1 MRIQDVALGFRAPSA
16 ATTGLLTLLLMP
28 VVALSSPAL
37 VQIEEPYGIALEGF
51 AYPYPVRTLPLS
63 HEGERLRMAYMDVR
77 PDGDGNGRTV
87 VLLHGRNFPSS
98 YWEGAIKTLTQ
109 AGYRVIVPDQIGFGK
124 SSKPA
129 FDLHFDDLARQTM
142 TLLDELGVE
151 KADVI
156 GHSMGGMLGVRF
168 ARTYPERVERIVL
181 AAPIGLED
189 YRLYVPPA
197 PLERLID
204 TEAKVTP
211 ETFKRQLM
219 TAYAPTLT
227 EEAIDPYVQA
237 RTRIRDSAEYPRWL
251 RSFASSAQMI
261 WREPVV
267 QEIPLLPQPVL
278 FIMGEN
284 DHLAPGRDAAPESVR
299 AQMGQNTKRAQD
311 LAAKMKNARVEVL
324 QGIGHLVHVEAPRR
338 FNDAVTRFLS
348 EGR

>member
-1 MRIQDVALGFRAPSA
+1 MPAVVPSSA
-16 ATTGLLTLLLMP
+16 A
-28 VVALSSPAL
+28 VA
-37 VQIEEPYGIALEGF
+37 QIEEPYGIALEGF
-51 AYPYPVRTLPLS
+51 AYPHPVRTLPLT

-87 VLLHGRNFPSS
+87 LLLHGRNFPSS
-98 YWEGAIKTLTQ
+98 YWEGAIKTLIQ

-156 GHSMGGMLGVRF
+156 GHSMGGMLAVRF
-168 ARTYPERVERIVL
+168 ARTYPERIERIVL

-189 YRLYVPPA
+189 YRIYVPPA

-211 ETFKRQLM
+211 ETFRRQLM
-219 TAYAPTLT
+219 TGYAPTLS
-227 EEAIDPYVQA
+227 EEAIEPYVRA

-284 DHLAPGRDAAPESVR
+284 DHLAPGRDAAPEAVR
-299 AQMGQNTKRAQD
+299 AQMGQNTKLAQD

-324 QGIGHLVHVEAPRR
+324 QGIGHLVHLEAPRR
-338 FNDAVTRFLS
+338 FNDALTRFLS